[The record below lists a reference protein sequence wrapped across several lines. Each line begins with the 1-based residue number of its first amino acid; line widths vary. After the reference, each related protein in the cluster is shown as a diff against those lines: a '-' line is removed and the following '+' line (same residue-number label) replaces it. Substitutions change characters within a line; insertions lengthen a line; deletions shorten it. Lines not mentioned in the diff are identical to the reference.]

1 VTAFFRSVSR
11 LREKYFLHPNMPN
24 PRTNAR
30 TDARL
35 IVAASD
41 SDPNLLYATRFFAPD
56 PFIFFQ
62 HRGKKHLVMNN
73 LELDRARRQ
82 ASVDAVLALAS
93 IEAELKERKSRL
105 IDTAAVLRYLF
116 QKKKIHSVL
125 VPSNFPLGLADQLR
139 RLSVRV
145 VPSLQGFFP
154 EREIKSLD
162 EVRNIARAQRAAE
175 AGMESAITMIRESRI
190 SRGWLY
196 QGAIKLT
203 AEMVR
208 ERVVAAAMRH
218 GCLASHTIVACGEQG
233 CDPHEAGH
241 GPLRAHRPI
250 ILDIFPRSQ
259 GSGYWGDITRTIV
272 KGRAGEAIKALYAAV
287 LAGQSM
293 ALERIRAG
301 ARGDTIHQTILDEFE
316 RRGFQT
322 GVQDG
327 RMQGFF
333 RGTGH
338 GVGLE
343 IHELPRLSP
352 RSQAPLRAGHVVTV
366 EPGLYYSGLG
376 GVRLEDLIVVSETGF
391 RNLTGF
397 PKFLEV

>member
-1 VTAFFRSVSR
+1 
-11 LREKYFLHPNMPN
+11 MPN
-24 PRTNAR
+24 PRTDSR
-30 TDARL
+30 PDARL

-41 SDPNLLYATRFFAPD
+41 SDPNMLYATRFFAPD

-62 HRGKKHLVMNN
+62 HRGKKHLVMND

-82 ASVDAVLALAS
+82 ATVDEVVALAS
-93 IEAELKERKSRL
+93 VEAELKKQKTRF
-105 IDTAAVLRYLF
+105 IDTATVLRYLF
-116 QKKKIHSVL
+116 QKRKIHAVL
-125 VPSNFPLGLADQLR
+125 VPSNFPLGLADRLR
-139 RLSVRV
+139 RLSVRI
-145 VPSLQGFFP
+145 VPSSQSFFP
-154 EREIKSLD
+154 EREIKSQD
-162 EVRNIARAQRAAE
+162 EVRDITRAQRAAE
-175 AGMESAITMIRESRI
+175 AGMEAAIAMIREARI

-196 QGAIKLT
+196 RGAAKLT

-208 ERVVAAAMRH
+208 ERIVAAAMRH

-259 GSGYWGDITRTIV
+259 GSGYWGDITRTVV
-272 KGRAGEAIKALYAAV
+272 KGSAGEPVKALYAAV

-293 ALERIRAG
+293 ALGQIRAG
-301 ARGDTIHQTILDEFE
+301 ARGDTIHRTILDEFG

-322 GVQDG
+322 RVQNG

-333 RGTGH
+333 HGTGH

-352 RSQAPLRAGHVVTV
+352 RGPAPLRAGHVVTV

-376 GVRLEDLIVVSETGF
+376 GVRLEDLVVVSETGF
-391 RNLTGF
+391 RNLTRY

>member
-1 VTAFFRSVSR
+1 MS
-11 LREKYFLHPNMPN
+11 K
-24 PRTNAR
+24 PRTSSR

-35 IVAASD
+35 VVAASE
-41 SDPNLLYATRFFAPD
+41 SDPHLLYATQFFAPD

-62 HRGKKHLVMNN
+62 HRGKKHLVMND
-73 LELDRARRQ
+73 LELDRARRD
-82 ASVDAVLALAS
+82 ANVDDVLALAS
-93 IEAELKERKSRL
+93 VEADLKKQGCRV
-105 IDTAAVLRYLF
+105 IDTAAVLRHLF
-116 QKKKIHSVL
+116 QKRKIHSVL
-125 VPSNFPLGLADQLR
+125 VPSNFSLGLADRLR

-145 VPSLQGFFP
+145 VPSLQAFFP
-154 EREIKSLD
+154 EREIKSQD
-162 EVRNIARAQRAAE
+162 EVREITRAQRAAE
-175 AGMESAITMIRESRI
+175 AGMEAAIAIIRESRI

-196 QGAIKLT
+196 HGAAKLT

-208 ERVVAAAMRH
+208 ERIVAAAMRH

-233 CDPHEAGH
+233 CDPHEEGH
-241 GPLRAHRPI
+241 GPLRAHQPI

-259 GSGYWGDITRTIV
+259 SSGYWGDITRTIV
-272 KGRAGEAIKALYAAV
+272 KGKAGEPIQALYAAV

-293 ALERIRAG
+293 ALGQIRVG
-301 ARGDTIHQTILDEFE
+301 ARGDAIHQAILDEFE
-316 RRGFQT
+316 VRGFQT
-322 GVQDG
+322 GAQNG

-333 RGTGH
+333 HGTGH

-343 IHELPRLSP
+343 IHEPPRLSP
-352 RSQAPLRAGHVVTV
+352 RGRAPLRAGHVVTV

-391 RNLTGF
+391 RNLTRF

>member
-1 VTAFFRSVSR
+1 MLNR
-11 LREKYFLHPNMPN
+11 
-24 PRTNAR
+24 RTTFR

-35 IVAASD
+35 IVASSE

-62 HRGKKHLVMNN
+62 HRGKTHLVMSD

-82 ASVDAVLALAS
+82 ATVDEVLALAS
-93 IEAELKERKSRL
+93 LEAELKKRKTRL
-105 IDTAAVLRYLF
+105 IDTAAVLRHLF
-116 QKKKIHSVL
+116 QKRKIHSVL
-125 VPSNFPLGLADQLR
+125 VPSNFPLGLADRLR
-139 RLSVRV
+139 RLSVYV
-145 VPSLQGFFP
+145 VPSLQAFFP
-154 EREIKSLD
+154 EREIKSQD
-162 EVRNIARAQRAAE
+162 EVREITRAQRAAE
-175 AGMESAITMIRESRI
+175 AGMESAIATIRESRI

-196 QGAIKLT
+196 QGVAKLT
-203 AEMVR
+203 SEMVR
-208 ERVVAAAMRH
+208 ERIVAAAMRH

-259 GSGYWGDITRTIV
+259 SSGYWGDITRTIV
-272 KGRAGEAIKALYAAV
+272 KGRASEPIKALYAAV

-293 ALERIRAG
+293 ALEQIRAG
-301 ARGDTIHQTILDEFE
+301 ARGNVIHQTILDEFE
-316 RRGFQT
+316 RRGFHT
-322 GVQDG
+322 GAQDE

-333 RGTGH
+333 HGTGH

-343 IHELPRLSP
+343 IHELPRLSL
-352 RSQAPLRAGHVVTV
+352 RGQTPLRAGHVVTV

-376 GVRLEDLIVVSETGF
+376 GVRLEDLVVVSETGF
-391 RNLTGF
+391 RNLTRF